1 MNSARISE
9 MRQQMELKNPCDTCK
24 VRKTFSKYSQLKH
37 LHGMDCIYICGKY
50 DEYMRKL
57 EADERRKEEE

>member
-1 MNSARISE
+1 
-9 MRQQMELKNPCDTCK
+9 MELKNPCDTCK